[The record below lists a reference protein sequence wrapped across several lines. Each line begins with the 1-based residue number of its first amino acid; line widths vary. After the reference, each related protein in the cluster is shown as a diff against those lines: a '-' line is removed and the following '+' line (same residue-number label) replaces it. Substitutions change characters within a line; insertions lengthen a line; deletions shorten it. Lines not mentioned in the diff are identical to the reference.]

1 MGRVDSVLFQ
11 RELKKGEISAK
22 KIVLNMDPE
31 FYSLR
36 DYSGKN
42 R

>member
-1 MGRVDSVLFQ
+1 MGRVDSICFQ
-11 RELKKGEISAK
+11 RELKKGEISAVE
-22 KIVLNMDPE
+22 IVLNMVPK